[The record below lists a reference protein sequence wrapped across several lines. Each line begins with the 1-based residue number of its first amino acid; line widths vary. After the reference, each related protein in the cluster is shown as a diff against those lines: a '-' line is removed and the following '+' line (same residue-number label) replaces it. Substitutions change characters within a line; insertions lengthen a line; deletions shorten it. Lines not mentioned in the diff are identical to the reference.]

1 MSRHDESGNRNEDSN
16 NRKHDKENLEETVP
30 FYIEKLTEVFYEKK
44 YNIDTF
50 PTPNIKNERVVNFSY
65 EPTPYSFLE
74 YLFLKYPFSSDDHFV
89 DFGCGKGRT
98 LIMASEY
105 SCAYVTGYEINN
117 DIFIILNN
125 NIMNYKKT
133 SQASSKIILVN
144 QDVSTISIDDTMNKF
159 YFANP
164 FHLKIYIKV
173 IHSILESLK
182 RKPREIYL
190 FLYMPNKST
199 LEYLKRIPLFMIK
212 DSESIYGSLPLYIVL
227 TNQ

>member
-1 MSRHDESGNRNEDSN
+1 MSRHDESGNRYEGSDS
-16 NRKHDKENLEETVP
+16 RKYDGESLEKTIP
-30 FYIEKLTEVFYEKK
+30 FYIEKLKEVFYEKK
-44 YNIDTF
+44 YNIDTL
-50 PTPNIKNERVVNFSY
+50 PSSGIKNDRIINFSY

-74 YLFLKYPFSSDDHFV
+74 YLFLKYPFSSNDHFV

-117 DIFIILNN
+117 DIFTILNH

-133 SQASSKIILVN
+133 SLASSEIVLIH
-144 QDVSTISIDDTMNKF
+144 QDVSAVSIDDTMNKF

-173 IHSILESLK
+173 IASILESLK
-182 RKPREIYL
+182 RRPREVYL
-190 FLYMPNKST
+190 FLYMPTKST
-199 LEYLKRIPLFMIK
+199 LEYLKRVPLFVVK
-212 DSESIYGSLPLYIVL
+212 DLEIAYGSLPLYIVL
-227 TNQ
+227 SNK